1 MISQDRLAQITQ
13 RFEYLEARMAE
24 GSGDFA
30 ALSRRL
36 KHRMDRIQFLIDSF
50 QGNLGELITAIDTAM
65 ENNNPK
71 DLMLHAH
78 SLKGSAA
85 NLGAMRISQIAADI
99 ESTAKSGSDLNSIAD
114 KIRQLKQEQAPFI
127 QAANAA
133 MAQAKAQQG

>member
-1 MISQDRLAQITQ
+1 
-13 RFEYLEARMAE
+13 MAE

-36 KHRMDRIQFLIDSF
+36 KHRMDRIRLLIDSF
-50 QGNLGELITAIDTAM
+50 QGNLDELITAIDTAM
-65 ENNNPK
+65 ENNNHK

-99 ESTAKSGSDLNSIAD
+99 ESTAKSGSDINSIPN
-114 KIRQLKQEQAPFI
+114 KIQQLKQEQAPFI

-133 MAQAKAQQG
+133 IAQAKAQQG

>member
-1 MISQDRLAQITQ
+1 MT
-13 RFEYLEARMAE
+13 LETPDNNPQSPVE
-24 GSGDFA
+24 LSVQVFDFA